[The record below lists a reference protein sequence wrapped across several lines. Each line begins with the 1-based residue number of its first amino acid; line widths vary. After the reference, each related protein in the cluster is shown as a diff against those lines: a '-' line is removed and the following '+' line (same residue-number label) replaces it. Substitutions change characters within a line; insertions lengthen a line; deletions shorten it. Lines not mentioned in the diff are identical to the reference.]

1 MAEDRYRLAPLREV
15 RERSEVTHRGN
26 LSTAISD
33 ARVTEAAV
41 AEAAARV
48 ERARLA
54 LDAAGMAGMAG
65 VSGASATYPAS
76 PAGSTATQLVVA
88 ERYRSRLRAALAAAR
103 DEELRARLVDDARSG
118 EVETARARLARARAD
133 REVIE
138 RHFATWRET
147 QRKRRENRD

>member
-1 MAEDRYRLAPLREV
+1 MVEDRYRLAPLREV
-15 RERSEVTHRGN
+15 RERSEVTHRGH

-33 ARVTEAAV
+33 AHVTEEEV

-54 LDAAGMAGMAG
+54 LDAATR
-65 VSGASATYPAS
+65 SPAS
-76 PAGSTATQLVVA
+76 GTTATELVVA
-88 ERYRSRLRAALAAAR
+88 ERYRSRMRAALAAAR
-103 DEELRARLVDDARSG
+103 DEELRAWLVHEARTG

-133 REVIE
+133 REVIK

>member
-33 ARVTEAAV
+33 AHVTEAAV
-41 AEAAARV
+41 IVAAARV
-48 ERARLA
+48 EQAQLA
-54 LDAAGMAGMAG
+54 LDAAAG
-65 VSGASATYPAS
+65 SATRSLAFG
-76 PAGSTATQLVVA
+76 ATATALVVA
-88 ERYRSRLRAALAAAR
+88 ERYRSRLRAVLAAAR
-103 DEELRARLVDDARSG
+103 DEELRARLVHEARTG

-147 QRKRRENRD
+147 QRKQRENRD